1 MTSTPIAS
9 KIIPKA
15 TRVHIDPAQIEYT
28 SDRQRNAVDALINEF
43 TIHPQLLQDVKAN
56 FMEGMTKGLKKD
68 GETMAMVTSYVMG
81 RLDGSGMS
89 NRIFSLIERVGKEV
103 EAERGREITKSLVC
117 ALVNFVKAS
126 LSFLFLCRCLPS
138 VVCVCVVWS

>member
-1 MTSTPIAS
+1 MP
-9 KIIPKA
+9 
-15 TRVHIDPAQIEYT
+15 IDPAQIEYT

-56 FMEGMTKGLKKD
+56 FMEGMKKGLKKD

-89 NRIFSLIERVGKEV
+89 NRIFGLIERVGKEA
-103 EAERGREITKSLVC
+103 EEERGREITTSCV
-117 ALVNFVKAS
+117 
-126 LSFLFLCRCLPS
+126 LS
-138 VVCVCVVWS
+138 